1 VLVHQTTEVIHERLE
16 IPEGTH
22 EVIKQRAYMRDKGA
36 FMTDWHEEHIPEFKL
51 IADQALSIAN
61 QQSDTYDMEITHL
74 WGQLYNEGDF
84 QESHDHVPHDY
95 TFVFYVNTPEG
106 SSPIV
111 FDASMEELH
120 PRPGSLLVFPGWV
133 KHSVPKNKCE
143 GRSIIAGNF
152 SVPHNI
158 YP

>member
-1 VLVHQTTEVIHERLE
+1 
-16 IPEGTH
+16 
-22 EVIKQRAYMRDKGA
+22 M
-36 FMTDWHEEHIPEFKL
+36 KL
-51 IADQALSIAN
+51 
-61 QQSDTYDMEITHL
+61 THL

-111 FDASMEELH
+111 FDSSMEEIQ
-120 PRPGSLLVFPGWV
+120 PTSGMLLVFPGWV

-143 GRSIIAGNF
+143 GRSIIAGNL
-152 SVPHNI
+152 SVPDNL

>member
-1 VLVHQTTEVIHERLE
+1 MLVHQTAEVIRDSIEV
-16 IPEGTH
+16 PEGLH
-22 EVIKQRAYMRDKGA
+22 DIIIQRAYMRDKGA
-36 FMTDWHEEHIPEFKL
+36 FMTDWHEEHIKEFKL
-51 IADQALSIAN
+51 IAEVARGIAN
-61 QQSDTYDMEITHL
+61 EHSDTYDMKLTHL

-111 FDASMEELH
+111 FDSSMEEIQ
-120 PRPGSLLVFPGWV
+120 PTSGMLLVFPGWV

-143 GRSIIAGNF
+143 GRSIIAGNL
-152 SVPHNI
+152 SVPDNI